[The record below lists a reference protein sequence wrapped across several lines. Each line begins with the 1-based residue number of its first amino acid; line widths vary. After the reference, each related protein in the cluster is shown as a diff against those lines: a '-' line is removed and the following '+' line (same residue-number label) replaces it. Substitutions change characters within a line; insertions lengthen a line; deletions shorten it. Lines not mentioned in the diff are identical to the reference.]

1 MNHSDKSDACSVT
14 FPATMDLQET
24 KIFIHIYIFCVSV
37 GILVTINIDIECL
50 CKTMQTGTNN
60 MHLRLKV
67 SLILIATTLQ
77 NHTYVGDNTNS
88 AKMFLTGLENRTEP
102 LII

>member
-1 MNHSDKSDACSVT
+1 MNHSFLTRVMHVQ
-14 FPATMDLQET
+14 PHLQTIYEL
-24 KIFIHIYIFCVSV
+24 FIHIFFCILV
-37 GILVTINIDIECL
+37 GILVTINIDIEFL
-50 CKTMQTGTNN
+50 CKTMQTRANN